1 MDGTEMLTYFQE
13 KDLVRISDQQPAN
26 WEEAI
31 RISCDNLIEKEI
43 INQIYVDEVVAAVH
57 KYGPYIVIVPG
68 VAMPQS
74 TDKSEGVFGTAIAFT
89 KFKEKIYFEAGNE
102 EKQAKLFFT
111 LAAKNPD
118 EHMANI
124 ATLSDLLMTDGVIE
138 ALENIESI
146 ADFEALLQVNWT

>member
-1 MDGTEMLTYFQE
+1 MLTYFQE

-118 EHMANI
+118 EHI
-124 ATLSDLLMTDGVIE
+124 ASFQNAESSIIHRLNSDKIRHRDDRKFRPLP
-138 ALENIESI
+138 S
-146 ADFEALLQVNWT
+146 F

>member
-1 MDGTEMLTYFQE
+1 MEGTEMLTYFQE

-57 KYGPYIVIVPG
+57 KYGLYIVIVPG

>member
-1 MDGTEMLTYFQE
+1 MEGTEMLTYFQE

-89 KFKEKIYFEAGNE
+89 KFKEKVYFEAGNE

-118 EHMANI
+118 EHMTNI
-124 ATLSDLLMTDGVIE
+124 AALSDLLMTDGVIE

-146 ADFEALLQVNWT
+146 TDFEALLQANWT

>member
-1 MDGTEMLTYFQE
+1 MEGTEMLTYFQE

-146 ADFEALLQVNWT
+146 TDFEALLQANWT

>member
-1 MDGTEMLTYFQE
+1 MEGTEMLTYFQE
-13 KDLVRISDQQPAN
+13 KDLVRISDQRPAN

-118 EHMANI
+118 EHMTNI

-146 ADFEALLQVNWT
+146 TDFEALLQANWT